1 MTRLFHEFARG
12 YNERLDSPTPRLM
25 RRLEIIAVEGLD
37 EFRPGD
43 PLGRLVVEA
52 CGHLGVALLAG
63 DVLVLA
69 QKIVSKSEGR
79 AVDLRGVTPS
89 SEALKLSAELDGK
102 DPRLLELILR
112 ESRRIVAKGRS
123 TIVVETHHG
132 FVCANAGI
140 DLSNIGV
147 DRALLLPKD
156 PDGSARR
163 IREEVQRLTGTAVG
177 VLITDTFGRPW
188 RLGTTDVAIGVSGF
202 GPLIDYRGGKDSYG
216 YELKAS
222 VTAVADQIAG
232 AAELVMGKTSHV
244 PAAIVRG
251 CELPRRHGSAQELIR
266 PAADDLFRGR

>member
-1 MTRLFHEFARG
+1 
-12 YNERLDSPTPRLM
+12 M
-25 RRLEIIAVEGLD
+25 RRLEIIAVEGLG
-37 EFRPGD
+37 EIRSGD
-43 PLGRLVVEA
+43 SLGRLVVEA
-52 CGHLGVALLAG
+52 CERLAVALHDG

-79 AVDLRGVTPS
+79 SVDLRTVDPS
-89 SEALKLSAELDGK
+89 AEASRLSAELDGK
-102 DPRLLELILR
+102 DPRLLELILK

-147 DRALLLPKD
+147 DHALLLPED

-163 IREEVQRLTGTAVG
+163 VRQDVQQLTGRAVG
-177 VLITDTFGRPW
+177 VVITDTFGRPW
-188 RLGTTDVAIGVSGF
+188 RLGTTDVAIGVAGF
-202 GPLIDYRGGKDSYG
+202 APLIDYRGQTDPYG

-232 AAELVMGKTSHV
+232 AAELVMGKTSNV
-244 PAAIVRG
+244 PAAVVRG
-251 CELPRRHGSAQELIR
+251 CELPPHDGSAQDLIR
-266 PAADDLFRGR
+266 PAEDDLFRGQ

>member
-1 MTRLFHEFARG
+1 
-12 YNERLDSPTPRLM
+12 M
-25 RRLEIIAVEGLD
+25 RRIEIIGVEGLG
-37 EFRPGD
+37 EIESGE
-43 PLGRLVVEA
+43 PLGRLVVDA
-52 CGHLGVALLAG
+52 CARLEVPLLDG

-69 QKIVSKSEGR
+69 QKIVSKAEGR
-79 AVDLRGVTPS
+79 SVDLRSVTPS
-89 SEALKLSAELDGK
+89 DKALRLSVELDDK

-147 DRALLLPKD
+147 HRALLLPKD

-177 VLITDTFGRPW
+177 VVITDTFGRPW
-188 RLGTTDVAIGVSGF
+188 RLGTTDVAIGVAGF
-202 GPLIDYRGGKDSYG
+202 GPLIDYRGQTDPYG

-251 CELPRRHGSAQELIR
+251 CELPQHDGSAQEMIR
-266 PAADDLFRGR
+266 PAADDLFRGLPTPSPSGRGSG

>member
-1 MTRLFHEFARG
+1 
-12 YNERLDSPTPRLM
+12 M
-25 RRLEIIAVEGLD
+25 RRLEVIAVEGLG
-37 EFRPGD
+37 EIRPGD

-52 CGHLGVALLAG
+52 CERMGTALSDG

-79 AVDLRGVTPS
+79 SVDLRTVNPS
-89 SEALKLSAELDGK
+89 DEASRLSAELDGK
-102 DPRLLELILR
+102 DPRLLDLILR
-112 ESRRIVAKGRS
+112 ESRRVVAKGRS

-147 DRALLLPKD
+147 DHALLLPKD
-156 PDGSARR
+156 PDGSAQR
-163 IREEVQRLTGTAVG
+163 IREEVRQLTGKAVG
-177 VLITDTFGRPW
+177 VVITDTFGRPW
-188 RLGTTDVAIGVSGF
+188 RLGTTDVAIGVAGF
-202 GPLIDYRGGKDSYG
+202 APLIDYRGQTDPYG

-232 AAELVMGKTSHV
+232 AAELVMGKTSQV

-251 CELPRRHGSAQELIR
+251 CELPPHDGSAKELIR
-266 PAADDLFRGR
+266 PAADDLFRGGR

>member
-1 MTRLFHEFARG
+1 
-12 YNERLDSPTPRLM
+12 M
-25 RRLEIIAVEGLD
+25 RRMEIIGVEGLG
-37 EFRPGD
+37 EIEPGD

-52 CGHLGVALLAG
+52 CARQRAPLLDG

-69 QKIVSKSEGR
+69 QKIVSKSEDR
-79 AVDLRGVTPS
+79 TVDLCAVTPS
-89 SEALKLSAELDGK
+89 AEASRLSTELDGK

-123 TIVVETHHG
+123 TIIVETRHG

-140 DLSNIGV
+140 DLSNVGV
-147 DRALLLPKD
+147 RRALLLPKD

-163 IREEVQRLTGTAVG
+163 IRDEVQRFTGSAVG
-177 VLITDTFGRPW
+177 VVITDTFGRPW
-188 RLGTTDVAIGVSGF
+188 RLGATDVAIGVAGF
-202 GPLIDYRGGKDSYG
+202 GPLIDYRGQTDPYG

-232 AAELVMGKTSHV
+232 AAELVMGKTGRV

-251 CELPRRHGSAQELIR
+251 CELPQQDGSAQDLIR
-266 PAADDLFRGR
+266 PPADDLFRG

>member
-1 MTRLFHEFARG
+1 
-12 YNERLDSPTPRLM
+12 M
-25 RRLEIIAVEGLD
+25 RRLEIIGVEGLG
-37 EFRPGD
+37 EIESGD

-52 CGHLGVALLAG
+52 CARQGVTLRDG

-69 QKIVSKSEGR
+69 QKVVSKSEGR
-79 AVDLRGVTPS
+79 AVDLSAVTPS
-89 SEALKLSAELDGK
+89 AEASRLSAELDGK

-140 DLSNIGV
+140 DLSNIGTG
-147 DRALLLPKD
+147 RALLLPED

-163 IREEVQRLTGTAVG
+163 IRDEARRLTGTALG
-177 VLITDTFGRPW
+177 VVITDTFGRPW
-188 RLGTTDVAIGVSGF
+188 RLGTTDVAIGVAGF
-202 GPLIDYRGGKDSYG
+202 APLIDYRGQTDPYG

-251 CELPRRHGSAQELIR
+251 CELPQHDGTAQELIR
-266 PAADDLFRGR
+266 PAPDDLFRGGR

>member
-1 MTRLFHEFARG
+1 MA
-12 YNERLDSPTPRLM
+12 
-25 RRLEIIAVEGLD
+25 RRLEIIAVEGLG
-37 EFRPGD
+37 EIESGD

-52 CGHLGVALLAG
+52 CARAGVALLQG

-79 AVDLRGVTPS
+79 AVDLSAVSPS
-89 SEALKLSAELDGK
+89 AEASRLSAELDGK

-132 FVCANAGI
+132 LVCANAGI
-140 DLSNIGV
+140 DLSNVGV
-147 DRALLLPKD
+147 DRALLLPED
-156 PDGSARR
+156 PDGSARCL
-163 IREEVQRLTGTAVG
+163 REEVQRLTGVTVG
-177 VLITDTFGRPW
+177 VVITDTFGRPW
-188 RLGTTDVAIGVSGF
+188 RLGTTDVAIGVAGF
-202 GPLIDYRGGKDSYG
+202 APLIDYRGGRDPYG

-232 AAELVMGKTSHV
+232 AAELVMGKTDHI

-251 CELPRRHGSAQELIR
+251 CELPPHDGTAQDLIR
-266 PAADDLFRGR
+266 PAADDLFRGGR

>member
-1 MTRLFHEFARG
+1 
-12 YNERLDSPTPRLM
+12 M
-25 RRLEIIAVEGLD
+25 RRLEIIGVEGLG
-37 EFRPGD
+37 EIEPGAR
-43 PLGRLVVEA
+43 LGRLVVEA
-52 CGHLGVALLAG
+52 CAGLGLAPQDG
-63 DVLVLA
+63 DVLVVA
-69 QKIVSKSEGR
+69 QKIVSKAEGR
-79 AVDLRGVTPS
+79 SVDLRSVTPS
-89 SEALKLSAELDGK
+89 AEALRLSAELDDK

-147 DRALLLPKD
+147 HHALLLPKD

-163 IREEVQRLTGTAVG
+163 IREEVHGLTGTAAAV
-177 VLITDTFGRPW
+177 VVTDTFGRPW
-188 RLGTTDVAIGVSGF
+188 RLGTTDVAIGVAGIA
-202 GPLIDYRGGKDSYG
+202 PLIDYRGQTDPYG

-244 PAAIVRG
+244 PVAIVRG
-251 CELPRRHGSAQELIR
+251 CELPQHDGSAQELIR
-266 PAADDLFRGR
+266 AAADDLFRGG